1 MSNDIVV
8 VEPQTDIAQA
18 ATNTELL
25 GNIKHSLVAF
35 GISSDLIAQK
45 IYKLM
50 NAKGV
55 TNSWIEFDDNKTILE
70 TVKLVLK
77 LGGIKGLGDWP
88 QIAIFNNMPSKDEKL
103 KY

>member
-55 TNSWIEFDDNKTILE
+55 TNS
-70 TVKLVLK
+70 
-77 LGGIKGLGDWP
+77 
-88 QIAIFNNMPSKDEKL
+88 
-103 KY
+103 